1 MQISNC
7 SIDKA
12 HTGGKTMLEMYM
24 LEQLAAVKEYG
35 TLSAASEVLHLT
47 QPSLSRSMQKLED
60 LLGVKLFERTK
71 NRLTLNENG
80 RLAAE
85 YAKRILDE
93 EQAMIRQVRALDRS
107 RHTISIG
114 TIAPG
119 PIMEL
124 SPLLSSH
131 FSEMTVSMEIRDEE
145 TLLRGLQQGT
155 YQMIILNHRLE
166 DEALRCHPCGSEHLY
181 VRLSPN
187 HALADREEVR
197 FSDLNGESFLM
208 VKEVGFWDS
217 IVRENMPE
225 SRFLLQDDTAAL
237 SELILASALPSFAT
251 DLTLRI
257 YGSVENTVYLPI
269 TDEAALTHYYCYCK
283 TGDEMKYLAWFQ
295 MLERRFK

>member
-1 MQISNC
+1 
-7 SIDKA
+7 
-12 HTGGKTMLEMYM
+12 MLEMYM

-80 RLAAE
+80 MLAAE
-85 YAKRILDE
+85 YARRILDE

-124 SPLLSSH
+124 SPLLSGH
-131 FSEMTVSMEIRDEE
+131 FSEMTVSTEIRDEE
-145 TLLRGLQQGT
+145 TLLRGLRQGT
-155 YQMIILNHRLE
+155 YQMIILNRRVE
-166 DEALRCHPCGSEHLY
+166 DGELRCHPCGSEHLY

-187 HALADREEVR
+187 HALANRGEVR
-197 FSDLNGESFLM
+197 FADLNGESFLM

-217 IVRENMPE
+217 IVRENMPD

-257 YGSVENTVYLPI
+257 YGRRENTVYLPI
-269 TDEAALTHYYCYCK
+269 TDDSALTHYYCCCRA
-283 TGDEMKYLAWFQ
+283 GDEMKYLAWFQ
-295 MLERRFK
+295 MLERRFS

>member
-1 MQISNC
+1 
-7 SIDKA
+7 
-12 HTGGKTMLEMYM
+12 MLEMYM

-47 QPSLSRSMQKLED
+47 QPSLSRSMQKLEG

-85 YAKRILDE
+85 YARRILDE

-114 TIAPG
+114 TVAPG

-124 SPLLSSH
+124 SPLLSGH
-131 FSEMTVSMEIRDEE
+131 FSEMTVSTEIRDEE

-155 YQMIILNHRLE
+155 YQMIILNRRAE
-166 DEALRCHPCGSEHLY
+166 DADIRCHPCGSERLY
-181 VRLSPN
+181 VRLAPN
-187 HALADREEVR
+187 HALANRGDAR
-197 FSDLNGESFLM
+197 FVDLNGESFLM
-208 VKEVGFWDS
+208 VKEVGFWDG
-217 IVRENMPE
+217 IVREHMPD
-225 SRFLLQDDTAAL
+225 SRFLLQDDASAL
-237 SELILASALPSFAT
+237 SELILASSLPSFAT

-257 YGSVENTVYLPI
+257 YGRRENTIYLPI
-269 TDEAALTHYYCYCK
+269 VDDAALTHYYCCCK
-283 TGDEMKYLAWFQ
+283 AGDEMKYLAWFQ
-295 MLERRFK
+295 LLARRYDRPPEAAT